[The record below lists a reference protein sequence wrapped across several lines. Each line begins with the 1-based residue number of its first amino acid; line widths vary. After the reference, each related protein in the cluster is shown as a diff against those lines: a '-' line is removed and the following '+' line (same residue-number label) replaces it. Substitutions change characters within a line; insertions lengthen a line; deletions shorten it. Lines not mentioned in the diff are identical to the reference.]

1 VHCYHRDVSHVIN
14 EDAFAESKFPAEYI
28 SAVAL
33 NLKAQTAGQPATPGS
48 IVEVLAKRRGQRV
61 RDFACG
67 IELCKQAELKLFQF
81 RVLIP
86 GTGFRAFA
94 CMHARVSLRNEK
106 KQVFV

>member
-1 VHCYHRDVSHVIN
+1 MGTAQGLQHAPTHPPRTSLPLRMSH
-14 EDAFAESKFPAEYI
+14 DDC
-28 SAVAL
+28 
-33 NLKAQTAGQPATPGS
+33 NLKIPLTGNLQGS
-48 IVEVLAKRRGQRV
+48 PE
-61 RDFACG
+61 
-67 IELCKQAELKLFQF
+67 CKQAELKLFQF